1 MSYSADQAAPRTFDY
16 LQVCRAV
23 AASIVVLFHI
33 GGAFAA
39 EKYFGEPLFIKL
51 FKFGSSGVEF
61 FFVLSGFI
69 IYYAHRADIGRI
81 TTVPS
86 YLRRRAARI
95 YPSYWIVF
103 LSVAAIAY
111 VIPAFREGLPDT
123 PWIFAQSLALT
134 PQDPSVVGGTGA
146 PLIIVAWSMQYE
158 LVFYLLF
165 GFCLISPRFG
175 LLAIAALGVWWAVTA
190 AGWSGPDFPLAFMK
204 PHYFAIFIIGGL
216 AAHLCGGRVARP
228 LLWIGAGLA
237 GYLSLAGLEVAN
249 MFIYNH
255 VSSPGRPDWLSF
267 AFGFFSGILV
277 VGLVESERRAP
288 KAVPPLLAKLGDASY
303 VLYLVHFPIISAMA
317 KVLTLYDGGLAWVTA
332 SVVLVFVVCCI
343 VSVVFH
349 DWIEK
354 PLVKALKGRA
364 KHCPLVAAHV

>member
-1 MSYSADQAAPRTFDY
+1 MTNSTAPGAPGTLEY

-39 EKYFGEPLFIKL
+39 EKYFGEPLFIQL

-69 IYYAHRADIGRI
+69 IYYVHRADIGQI
-81 TTVPS
+81 STVPT

-103 LSVAAIAY
+103 LGVATIALA
-111 VIPAFREGLPDT
+111 IPAFREDLPKT
-123 PWIFAQSLALT
+123 PWILAQSLALT
-134 PQDPSVVGGTGA
+134 PQDPTVVGGTGA

-165 GFCLISPRFG
+165 ALCLVSLRFG
-175 LLAIAALGVWWAVTA
+175 LLAITSLGLWWTVSA
-190 AGWSGPDFPLAFMK
+190 AGWTGPDFPLAFMK
-204 PHYFAIFIIGGL
+204 PHYFAIFAAGIL

-228 LLWIGAGLA
+228 LLWIGIGLT
-237 GYLSLAGLEVAN
+237 GYFALAGLEVAN
-249 MFIYNH
+249 MFIHNH
-255 VSSPGRPDWLSF
+255 VRSPGRPDSLSF
-267 AFGFFSGILV
+267 GFGFFSGILV
-277 VGLVESERRAP
+277 VGLVGSERRTP
-288 KAVPPLLAKLGDASY
+288 KPVPRWLAKLGDASY

-317 KVLTLYDGGLAWVTA
+317 KVLTLYDGGLAFVTV
-332 SVVLVFVVCCI
+332 SVVLVFVVCCV

-349 DWIEK
+349 DWIET
-354 PLVKALKGRA
+354 PLVNALKGRA
-364 KHCPLVAAHV
+364 RPRPLEPTHA